1 MSNKRVLFIASE
13 RLAGGVIHSIFA
25 GQGQYEAV
33 EIHPADCRELARALR
48 EQQADVVVVD
58 EQNLFC
64 NQKNILGLFL
74 NNDAQCNLP
83 DFRLVV
89 VSIVDNRVAVIE
101 RRAVRI
107 NQLADFFAVL

>member
-1 MSNKRVLFIASE
+1 MHSKRILVINSK
-13 RLAGGVIHSIFA
+13 RLAGGVFQNVLA
-25 GQGQYEAV
+25 GQAQYEV
-33 EIHPADCRELARALR
+33 IEIDPKDCNELAHALR
-48 EQQADVVVVD
+48 EYQAEVVVVD

-64 NQKNILGLFL
+64 KQKNIFSLLSSNGSFC
-74 NNDAQCNLP
+74 DLP

-89 VSIVDNRVAVIE
+89 VSVEDNIVAVMQ